1 MNAFVRQLAVLSMLW
16 SFCELLLPDGKQ
28 QKMVRMTVSVLVMAA
43 LLTALHGLIRTGTA
57 ATAALPT
64 LAAKTQAVST
74 LSYAHYALTALA
86 NQAESFC
93 VRLAQKAGYAATAAV
108 YLRENGALDHV
119 ELCLN
124 APQGTAPPPL
134 LTREEVAEV
143 IAKQLEANPAEVWLI
158 APTDGAMDE

>member
-43 LLTALHGLIRTGTA
+43 LLTALHGLIQTG
-57 ATAALPT
+57 TAALPT
-64 LAAKTQAVST
+64 LAAETQTVST
-74 LSYAHYALTALA
+74 LSYAQHALTALA
-86 NQAESFC
+86 NNAESFC
-93 VRLAQKAGYAATAAV
+93 VRLAKKAGYAATAAV

-124 APQGTAPPPL
+124 APQGSAPPPL

-143 IAKQLEANPAEVWLI
+143 IAEQLKANLSEVWLK